1 MPWRV
6 ARVLGPQPFWVPQ
19 TLITVLRFQISQG
32 RVRKKGKK
40 MKAWCTLVS
49 SPRDPG
55 LRDPGLRERPELP
68 SGVGEST
75 VSLGP

>member
-55 LRDPGLRERPELP
+55 LRERPELP